1 MNSSF
6 RQLMSDLL
14 LLLPHGKQE
23 SKIERKIAKDYIN
36 DLCFQRSCNN
46 CIFLESRKRKDF
58 FLWLLKSREGPSIKF
73 AVHNITTLEELKL
86 TGNCLK
92 YSRPLL
98 SFDGGFGAAPHLQL
112 IKEMLHQAFN
122 TPKNHPKSK
131 PFIDHV
137 LSFSYLDGKVW
148 LRVYQVVNQHEE
160 KFTEADD
167 VERLTLIE
175 IGPRCCLEPIK
186 IFEGTMG
193 GAALWQNAGYVT
205 PGKLR
210 SRKYD
215 QFVKRRD

>member
-1 MNSSF
+1 M
-6 RQLMSDLL
+6 
-14 LLLPHGKQE
+14 
-23 SKIERKIAKDYIN
+23 
-36 DLCFQRSCNN
+36 
-46 CIFLESRKRKDF
+46 
-58 FLWLLKSREGPSIKF
+58 
-73 AVHNITTLEELKL
+73 
-86 TGNCLK
+86 
-92 YSRPLL
+92 
-98 SFDGGFGAAPHLQL
+98 
-112 IKEMLHQAFN
+112 
-122 TPKNHPKSK
+122 
-131 PFIDHV
+131 

-215 QFVKRRD
+215 QFVKRRDQKTERKDYKEKVLRKGHDKDSYLQDAFK